1 MNLDNIQTVLADIAN
16 AGDPTFSQF
25 ANDINQLVEQA
36 KVGQMSN
43 AEVKE
48 ILEDAQRQLAI
59 LDDMTQ
65 LSFKEKLNA
74 CITGLITIAGA
85 VV

>member
-1 MNLDNIQTVLADIAN
+1 MMTLYQIQEKLITIASSN
-16 AGDPTFSQF
+16 DPTFSQF
-25 ANDINQLVEQA
+25 ANDINQVVEQA

-43 AEVKE
+43 SEVKE

-65 LSFKEKLNA
+65 LSFKEQLSA
-74 CITGLITIAGA
+74 CISGIIMIAGA
-85 VV
+85 V